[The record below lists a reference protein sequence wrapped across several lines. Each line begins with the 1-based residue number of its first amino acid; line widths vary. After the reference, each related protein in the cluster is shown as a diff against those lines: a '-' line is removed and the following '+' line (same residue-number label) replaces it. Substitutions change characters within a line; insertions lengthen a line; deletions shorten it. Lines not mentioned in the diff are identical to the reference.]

1 MITLICGPMY
11 SGKSTT
17 LIQKMERYIY
27 ANKSICLIRP
37 IRDDRGY
44 FTHGG
49 VDNIKK
55 LLKETDGYIELSE
68 ITKKQAENL
77 VQKYDAIFV
86 DEYFMIK
93 NCKALCEEVPVDKH
107 CDVYFAGL
115 LASSENEL
123 FSETIQI
130 LPYCDEITKLN
141 GVCVGISNDVG
152 CGSQHGN
159 YSGYFG
165 KAEKT
170 SDILVG
176 DDVYRCLCRK
186 CYKKA
191 FGKV

>member
-27 ANKSICLIRP
+27 ANKRICLIRP
-37 IRDDRGY
+37 VKDDRGY

-49 VDNIKK
+49 IDNVRKI
-55 LLKETDGYIELSE
+55 LKDGDGYLE
-68 ITKKQAENL
+68 ITEFKEQQVKEIIN
-77 VQKYDAIFV
+77 KYDAVFV

-93 NCKALCEEVPVDKH
+93 GCKLL
-107 CDVYFAGL
+107 CDVLPENKRCDIYFAGL
-115 LASSENEL
+115 LATSENEL
-123 FSETIQI
+123 FSETLQI
-130 LPYCDEITKLN
+130 LPYCDDIIKLN
-141 GVCVGISNDVG
+141 GVCTGVDEQG

-165 KAEKT
+165 KASKT

-176 DDVYRCLCRK
+176 DNVYRCLCRK

-191 FGKV
+191 FNKL

>member
-27 ANKSICLIRP
+27 ANKRICLIRP
-37 IRDDRGY
+37 KKDDRGY

-49 VDNIKK
+49 IDNVKK
-55 LLKETDGYIELSE
+55 ILHPDDGYFE
-68 ITKKQAENL
+68 INSFTEQSIKSFINE
-77 VQKYDAIFV
+77 YDAVFV
-86 DEYFMIK
+86 DEYFMIH
-93 NCKALCEEVPVDKH
+93 NCELLCHILPDEH
-107 CDVYFAGL
+107 RCDIYFAGL

-123 FSETIQI
+123 FAETMKV
-130 LPYCDEITKLN
+130 LPYCDDIIKLN
-141 GVCVGISNDVG
+141 GVCVGIDGQG

-176 DDVYRCLCRK
+176 DNVYRCLCRK

-191 FGKV
+191 FNKL

>member
-1 MITLICGPMY
+1 MY

-17 LIQKMERYIY
+17 LVQKMERYIY
-27 ANKSICLIRP
+27 ANKRICLIRP

-49 VDNIKK
+49 VDNVQKI
-55 LLKETDGYIELSE
+55 LRCTDGYFEKSE
-68 ITKKQAENL
+68 FDEDFVKDVVNT
-77 VQKYDAIFV
+77 YDAVFV

-93 NCKALCEEVPVDKH
+93 NNRLFCDIIPFEKEH
-107 CDVYFAGL
+107 CDIYFAGL
-115 LASSENEL
+115 LATSDNKL
-123 FSETIQI
+123 FDEALSI
-130 LPYCDEITKLN
+130 LPYCDDIIKLN
-141 GVCVGISNDVG
+141 GVCIGVDDKG

-165 KAEKT
+165 KSEKT

-176 DDVYRCLCRK
+176 DKDYRCLCRK

-191 FGKV
+191 FKKL

>member
-27 ANKSICLIRP
+27 ADKRICLVRP
-37 IRDDRGY
+37 LQDDRGY

-49 VDNIKK
+49 IDNIKK
-55 LLKETDGYIELSE
+55 LLKTGDGYYEIESFNE
-68 ITKKQAENL
+68 SL
-77 VQKYDAIFV
+77 VNVLINDYDAVFI
-86 DEYFMIK
+86 DEYFMIQ
-93 NCKALCEEVPVDKH
+93 NCKMLCEIIPRNKR
-107 CDVYFAGL
+107 CDIYFAGL
-115 LASSENEL
+115 IASSENEL
-123 FSETIQI
+123 FSETVKI
-130 LPYCDEITKLN
+130 LPYCDEIIKLN
-141 GVCVGISNDVG
+141 GVCTGIDENG

-165 KAEKT
+165 KDEKT

-176 DDVYRCLCRK
+176 DNVYRCLCRK

-191 FGKV
+191 FGKL